1 MHKEVN
7 LEIAQL
13 LLEKKIDTSVSPT
26 IFEVVIKLYDKHKIW
41 ISPQPFV
48 KRDGLVVWLFDIFK
62 DNFIIEQLQP
72 SKGVSTPTEAY
83 LKAIEHTL
91 KTLI

>member
-26 IFEVVIKLYDKHKIW
+26 IFEVVIKLYEKHKIW
-41 ISPQPFV
+41 ISVTKEVEGFNFNIDNKYGLGKYQ
-48 KRDGLVVWLFDIFK
+48 KRF
-62 DNFIIEQLQP
+62 N
-72 SKGVSTPTEAY
+72 SPTEAY
-83 LKAIEHTL
+83 LKAIEYTL